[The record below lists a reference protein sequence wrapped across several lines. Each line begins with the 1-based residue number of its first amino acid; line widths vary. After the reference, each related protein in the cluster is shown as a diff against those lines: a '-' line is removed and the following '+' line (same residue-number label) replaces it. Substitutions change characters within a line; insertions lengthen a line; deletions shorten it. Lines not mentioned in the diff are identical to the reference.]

1 MAEQVGPWGR
11 KPPHPTGM
19 IAHLPIL
26 RKEILD
32 ILNAVS
38 SLALLVVSVL
48 LLLELK
54 KKRKE

>member
-1 MAEQVGPWGR
+1 M
-11 KPPHPTGM
+11 
-19 IAHLPIL
+19 
-26 RKEILD
+26 EILD
-32 ILNAVS
+32 ILTAVS

>member
-1 MAEQVGPWGR
+1 M
-11 KPPHPTGM
+11 
-19 IAHLPIL
+19 
-26 RKEILD
+26 EILD

-48 LLLELK
+48 LLLELE

>member
-1 MAEQVGPWGR
+1 M
-11 KPPHPTGM
+11 
-19 IAHLPIL
+19 
-26 RKEILD
+26 EILD
-32 ILNAVS
+32 ILNAVT

>member
-1 MAEQVGPWGR
+1 M
-11 KPPHPTGM
+11 
-19 IAHLPIL
+19 
-26 RKEILD
+26 EILD

-38 SLALLVVSVL
+38 SLALLVFSVL

>member
-1 MAEQVGPWGR
+1 M
-11 KPPHPTGM
+11 
-19 IAHLPIL
+19 
-26 RKEILD
+26 EILD
-32 ILNAVS
+32 LLNAVS

>member
-1 MAEQVGPWGR
+1 M
-11 KPPHPTGM
+11 
-19 IAHLPIL
+19 
-26 RKEILD
+26 EILD

-38 SLALLVVSVL
+38 SLALLVVSAL

>member
-1 MAEQVGPWGR
+1 M
-11 KPPHPTGM
+11 
-19 IAHLPIL
+19 
-26 RKEILD
+26 EILD

-48 LLLELK
+48 LLLEMK

>member
-1 MAEQVGPWGR
+1 M
-11 KPPHPTGM
+11 
-19 IAHLPIL
+19 
-26 RKEILD
+26 EILD

-38 SLALLVVSVL
+38 SMALLVVSVL